1 MFQMTT
7 SWCAPL
13 YKKLGYND
21 TILDKCLPVKNF
33 VNEVITGTSPH
44 AEGNFLERHKEE
56 IRKAKPGSRYVRN
69 YELDNCNWWYDHT
82 GGPHFGHIWHGWF
95 HI

>member
-13 YKKLGYND
+13 YKTLGYND

-33 VNEVITGTSPH
+33 VNEVITGTSAH
-44 AEGNFLERHKEE
+44 ADGNFLERHKEE
-56 IRKAKPGSRYVRN
+56 IRKAKPGSRYD
-69 YELDNCNWWYDHT
+69 Y
-82 GGPHFGHIWHGWF
+82 
-95 HI
+95 